1 MTVFDRTFKVT
12 VVLTWLS
19 GGVAFCGLA
28 GSLLALLM
36 ARRRDYSLLAAIGM
50 SAGQT
55 TAWVTAQGFI
65 IAVASAVVAPVAGT
79 ILAYVLAYVI
89 QYRSFGWSIP
99 TKMAPIFWL
108 QNLGLAVLAAAVAAV
123 YPAWR
128 VRRDPPAVEL
138 KTD

>member
-1 MTVFDRTFKVT
+1 
-12 VVLTWLS
+12 
-19 GGVAFCGLA
+19 
-28 GSLLALLM
+28 
-36 ARRRDYSLLAAIGM
+36 M
-50 SAGQT
+50 SARQIT
-55 TAWVTAQGFI
+55 TWVAAQGLI

-99 TKMAPIFWL
+99 TRMAPVFWV
-108 QNLGLAVLAAAVAAV
+108 QNLALAIVAALVAAV

-138 KTD
+138 KTE